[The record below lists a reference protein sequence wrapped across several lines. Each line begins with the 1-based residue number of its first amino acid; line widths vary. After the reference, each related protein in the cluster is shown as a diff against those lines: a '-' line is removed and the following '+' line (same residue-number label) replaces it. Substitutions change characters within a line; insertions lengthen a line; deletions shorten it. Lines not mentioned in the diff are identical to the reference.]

1 MGLAIAR
8 KAIERH
14 GGALW
19 HEPARAT
26 GGASSASPC
35 RTCRPRSSP

>member
-8 KAIERH
+8 KAIERR

-19 HEPARAT
+19 HEPARDRGSVFRFALPYLQT
-26 GGASSASPC
+26 AL
-35 RTCRPRSSP
+35 